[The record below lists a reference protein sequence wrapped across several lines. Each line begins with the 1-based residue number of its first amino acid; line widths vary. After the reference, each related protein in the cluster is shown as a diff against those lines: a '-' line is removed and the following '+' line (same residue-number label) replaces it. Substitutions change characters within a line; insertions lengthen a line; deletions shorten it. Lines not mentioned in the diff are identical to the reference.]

1 MRTVQTSSIDTD
13 ILRNLGTIAADER
26 ALKRVSKY
34 LRRVA
39 KEVSDD
45 SARMMKKDFF
55 EKLDRAEQQIA
66 RGEGMTMLPGED
78 LTAFLKRNGYD
89 I

>member
-1 MRTVQTSSIDTD
+1 MVQTDSLDTD

-39 KEVSDD
+39 KEVSED
-45 SARMMKKDFF
+45 SARMTKKEFL
-55 EKLDRAEQQIA
+55 EKIDRAEQQIA
-66 RGEGMTMLPGED
+66 RGEGMEMLPGED
-78 LTAFLKRNGYD
+78 LSTFLKRNGYD

>member
-45 SARMMKKDFF
+45 SARMTKKDFF

>member
-45 SARMMKKDFF
+45 SARMTKKDFL